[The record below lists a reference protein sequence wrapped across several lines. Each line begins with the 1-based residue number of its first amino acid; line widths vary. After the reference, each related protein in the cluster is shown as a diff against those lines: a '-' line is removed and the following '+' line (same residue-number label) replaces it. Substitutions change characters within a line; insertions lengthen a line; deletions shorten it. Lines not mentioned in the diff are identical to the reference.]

1 MEKNQTRR
9 DVYLSRISAIISEDS
24 EKFINDVKA
33 DALLNSAE
41 YQAAKAKADAIK
53 TAICT
58 KVTNRI
64 FANKLAKE
72 FAPTWGMTID
82 GFLSLVIDEN
92 DTIYRDGKPYAIT
105 TISQAASYMVYLHD
119 TLNKKVSDRQCEID
133 RIYSSYKGAKDLELF
148 TAKEIAAKVC
158 NKHGI
163 TRKDLA
169 KVLWTIRKRGQAVAK
184 AKAKAKK

>member
-9 DVYLSRISAIISEDS
+9 DIYLSRISAIISEDS
-24 EKFINDVKA
+24 AKFISEAKAGALSND
-33 DALLNSAE
+33 AE

-72 FAPTWGMTID
+72 FAQTWGMTRE

-92 DTIYRDGKPYAIT
+92 DMIYRDGKPYAIT

-119 TLNKKVSDRQCEID
+119 NLNKKVSDRQCEVD
-133 RIYSSYKGAKDLELF
+133 RIYSSYKGAKDLEMF

-158 NKHGI
+158 KRHGI
-163 TRKDLA
+163 SRGELA
-169 KVLWTIRKRGQAVAK
+169 KVLWTIRKRNQAVAK
-184 AKAKAKK
+184 AKAKK

>member
-9 DVYLSRISAIISEDS
+9 DIYLSRISSIISEDS
-24 EKFINDVKA
+24 AKFISDAKA
-33 DALLNSAE
+33 DALLNNAE

-72 FAPTWGMTID
+72 FAPTWGMSTE

-92 DTIYRDGKPYAIT
+92 DMIYRDGKPYAIT
-105 TISQAASYMVYLHD
+105 TIAQAASYMVYLHD
-119 TLNKKVSDRQCEID
+119 SLNKKVSERQCEID
-133 RIYSSYKGAKDLELF
+133 RIFSSYKGAKDLDMF

-158 NKHGI
+158 KKHGI
-163 TRKDLA
+163 TRGDLA
-169 KVLWTIRKRGQAVAK
+169 KVLWTIRKRNQAVT
-184 AKAKAKK
+184 KAKAKK